1 MIFSQI
7 PLIARSLR
15 RNRITALVLS
25 VQMMVATACVANLTS
40 LLMDRL
46 STLGLDT
53 GMQENGLLV
62 VEAEFIGDPARNPS
76 AAIATDVETLHRTP
90 GVSDV
95 VAVGS
100 LPLSGRNW
108 TAGFTD
114 RPIEGDHIEGIT
126 EVEPSVYAVS
136 APAVRLLGLE
146 LIAGR
151 DLSPDAFVAMRSK
164 DGYAGLHSAGEAV
177 LSEAMARRIFPG
189 SSAVGRFIYADARYP
204 VRVVGVV
211 RRLSRPVLRNH
222 EDDGLSL
229 MLPLVPDTNR
239 VMYAIRESTG
249 VAGIG
254 ANNARE
260 VLFQLDPTRS
270 IVSSTTFGELRSD
283 YLRHDQI
290 MAIVFLSATLALLLV
305 TAIGVYGLSSFWVR
319 RRYRQIAIRRALGA
333 RRVDVM
339 VYFLVENLMLAAAST
354 LIGTAAAMGINLL
367 VARHYEVA
375 RLGPSYL
382 LAAALAV
389 ILLGQI
395 AAFVPAWRGARQGR

>member
-1 MIFSQI
+1 
-7 PLIARSLR
+7 
-15 RNRITALVLS
+15 
-25 VQMMVATACVANLTS
+25 
-40 LLMDRL
+40 
-46 STLGLDT
+46 
-53 GMQENGLLV
+53 
-62 VEAEFIGDPARNPS
+62 
-76 AAIATDVETLHRTP
+76 
-90 GVSDV
+90 
-95 VAVGS
+95 
-100 LPLSGRNW
+100 
-108 TAGFTD
+108 
-114 RPIEGDHIEGIT
+114 
-126 EVEPSVYAVS
+126 
-136 APAVRLLGLE
+136 
-146 LIAGR
+146 
-151 DLSPDAFVAMRSK
+151 
-164 DGYAGLHSAGEAV
+164 
-177 LSEAMARRIFPG
+177 
-189 SSAVGRFIYADARYP
+189 
-204 VRVVGVV
+204 
-211 RRLSRPVLRNH
+211 
-222 EDDGLSL
+222 

-239 VMYAIRESTG
+239 IMYAIRESTG

-254 ANNARE
+254 ADNARE

-290 MAIVFLSATLALLLV
+290 MAVVFLSATLALLLV

-389 ILLGQI
+389 ILLGQV